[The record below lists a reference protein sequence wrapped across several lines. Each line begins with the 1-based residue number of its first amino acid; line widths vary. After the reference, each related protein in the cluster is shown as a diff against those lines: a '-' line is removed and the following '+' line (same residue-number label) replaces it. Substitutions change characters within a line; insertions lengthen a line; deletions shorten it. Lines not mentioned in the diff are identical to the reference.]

1 VNNFQFH
8 PDYFIDRIL
17 FREIIGTVTSAY
29 YLRPHARVDVMRVA
43 PGVLQASVAAIASW
57 AAYAENAPGGKAPLG
72 VEIDP
77 TLAYASRDGFGVA
90 LEYAV
95 LFPMAGLDN
104 PVAHLSAFPAQL
116 GRVRVMYR
124 F

>member
-1 VNNFQFH
+1 MNNFQFH

-17 FREIIGTVTSAY
+17 FREIIGTVTGAVY
-29 YLRPHARVDVMRVA
+29 ARPHVRVDVMRFA
-43 PGVLQASVAAIASW
+43 PGVLQASLFGVASTAV
-57 AAYAENAPGGKAPLG
+57 YAENTPGGKAPLG
-72 VEIDP
+72 IEIDP
-77 TLAYASRDGFGVA
+77 TLAYASRDGFGIA

-95 LFPMAGLDN
+95 LFPLAGLDN
-104 PVAHLSAFPAQL
+104 PVAHMHAFPAQL

>member
-1 VNNFQFH
+1 M
-8 PDYFIDRIL
+8 RI
-17 FREIIGTVTSAY
+17 
-29 YLRPHARVDVMRVA
+29 A
-43 PGVLQASVAAIASW
+43 PGVLQASVAGIAST
-57 AAYAENAPGGKAPLG
+57 AVFAENTPGGKGPLG

-95 LFPMAGLDN
+95 LFPLAGLDN
-104 PVAHLSAFPAQL
+104 PIAHMHAQPAQL
-116 GRVRVMYR
+116 GRVRLMYR